1 MTGWLGIRIMC
12 PSGTKCLPTESCF
25 SELAILKSSLGCW
38 SSTKQTSSSSHW
50 KLTCSCHDMAEK
62 IAYVALNYNHPL
74 THYKTNSF
82 YTMYNAKSDKL
93 YWPNMFLNI
102 NQTFPGNVI
111 THLPVIYNWYW
122 IGKNC
127 S

>member
-1 MTGWLGIRIMC
+1 MTGCLGIRIMC
-12 PSGTKCLPTESCF
+12 LSGTKCLPTESCF
-25 SELAILKSSLGCW
+25 SELAILKSSLVCW
-38 SSTKQTSSSSHW
+38 SSTKQTSSSSHQ
-50 KLTCSCHDMAEK
+50 HMAEK
-62 IAYVALNYNHPL
+62 IAYAAINNNHPL

-111 THLPVIYNWYW
+111 THLPVIYNWY
-122 IGKNC
+122 
-127 S
+127 